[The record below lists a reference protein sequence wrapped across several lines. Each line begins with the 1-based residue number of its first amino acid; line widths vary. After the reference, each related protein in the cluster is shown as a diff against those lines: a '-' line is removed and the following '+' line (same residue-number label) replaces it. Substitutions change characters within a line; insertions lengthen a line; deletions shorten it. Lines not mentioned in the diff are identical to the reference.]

1 MKKWEIA
8 ITNDQ
13 ISLDEI
19 IKSATSHLYNWRS
32 YMAKLDSMEKCLL
45 DLQWNNWTCK
55 VIHVAAGNKSFR
67 KQDVNGYTTLEW
79 FYSLK
84 LSIVQFFSPS
94 QFQTFFFFFS
104 GQTHRCYVIPNPK
117 EVNSSI
123 LLFFKWQDWK
133 NFYVMKQSHFM
144 PLDFWINHLI
154 ILSKCVI
161 RSNLLTII

>member
-32 YMAKLDSMEKCLL
+32 YMAKLDSMEQCLL

-84 LSIVQFFSPS
+84 LSIVQFFGPS
-94 QFQTFFFFFS
+94 QFQTFFFFFLVRLT
-104 GQTHRCYVIPNPK
+104 GAM
-117 EVNSSI
+117 SSQI
-123 LLFFKWQDWK
+123 QKKSTAQFFCSLSDKTERTSMSW
-133 NFYVMKQSHFM
+133 NN
-144 PLDFWINHLI
+144 LTLCHLTFE
-154 ILSKCVI
+154 S
-161 RSNLLTII
+161 TI